1 MKVRHT
7 LIVFFFLYLQDG
19 NNGLVKAQ
27 VYSGAEGGDVRVKCP
42 SSSFGSRKIF
52 CKEPCEQEDILI
64 ERKKFKDQK
73 GRYSIKWMRGSRDVY
88 ATIKQLT
95 KSDSG
100 LYRCVSRSSSQRIE
114 VIVVDALLDGDPSE
128 EKTLYSRTGG
138 NVLVECF
145 FDTSRSRTYFCKG
158 ECKDEDIL
166 VETTDFTAQR
176 DRYSI
181 RYVPGDPSGV
191 FLYVGI
197 KQLTMSDSGR
207 YRCGLDRR
215 LFTDPY
221 HEFKIVVTDVPS
233 ASTATTTQSLNSTSG
248 SSRPSSDSPITIEQ
262 SEMATKTRD
271 VLLYVGLALVVMVML
286 SLSVLLFCRKQTS
299 KHKEPPL
306 ETQYAD
312 VTETNRVYEDI
323 REDGQSRSPPVEM
336 SSVYSYAKY
345 TEPNGA
351 EINDDYSLITAANS
365 QNTAEDVSSGLT
377 YSEVNFSKQSVG
389 SSSSSVRGDDN
400 VVYSVPRVETLHEE
414 DDPYS
419 TVSAELQG

>member
-27 VYSGAEGGDVRVKCP
+27 VYTGAEGGDVRVKCP
-42 SSSFGSRKIF
+42 SSLLGSRKIF
-52 CKEPCEQEDILI
+52 CKEPCEPEDILI
-64 ERKKFKDQK
+64 KTTNVRAQK
-73 GRYSIKWMRGSRDVY
+73 GRYSIEWMSERTKVDV
-88 ATIKQLT
+88 TIKQLT

-100 LYRCVSRSSSQRIE
+100 LYRCVSGSSSHQIE
-114 VIVVDALLDGDPSE
+114 VIVVDALLDEDSSE

-145 FDTSRSRTYFCKG
+145 FTTSGSRTYFCKG

-166 VETTDFTAQR
+166 VETTNLTAQR

-197 KQLTMSDSGR
+197 TQLTMSDSGR
-207 YRCGLDRR
+207 YRCVLEIPLSG
-215 LFTDPY
+215 
-221 HEFKIVVTDVPS
+221 EFYRGFEIIVTDAPPTSKPNQDISSSVPS
-233 ASTATTTQSLNSTSG
+233 ASTATTTQSFNSTSG
-248 SSRPSSDSPITIEQ
+248 SSGPTTS
-262 SEMATKTRD
+262 D

-286 SLSVLLFCRKQTS
+286 SLSVLLFCRKRTS
-299 KHKEPPL
+299 KHKEPPV

-377 YSEVNFSKQSVG
+377 YSEGNFSKQSVG

-419 TVSAELQG
+419 TVNAELQG